1 MRIKF
6 LGEWYDI
13 QCFNI
18 TKNDGTAF
26 ITKDYE
32 NSIEDIEING
42 RHLAHLNNEVNK
54 TEAVEPQDNKPT
66 KKKQER
72 LKVGDI
78 VMTVNNDGEIFRGC
92 IKEVHDSGTV
102 CVSNEDGIHEID
114 GVPFREL
121 VDDSADADHTYSAWR
136 IATMQAEYWKGKAQR
151 PSDSKH
157 SKMIDWEQRR
167 WDLACRLSIRYHG
180 KERRD
185 AEEIIHFVDVL
196 IDEYR
201 KEVKL

>member
-18 TKNDGTAF
+18 TKNGGTAF

-42 RHLAHLNNEVNK
+42 RHLATDKDVATK

-66 KKKQER
+66 E
-72 LKVGDI
+72 KVGGYEYTHI
-78 VMTVNNDGEIFRGC
+78 
-92 IKEVHDSGTV
+92 
-102 CVSNEDGIHEID
+102 CVSDKPEVGEEVVVMLNGTPTK
-114 GVPFREL
+114 GVIKSIQDEVAEVGFEGTSYAVFRSFDEL
-121 VDDSADADHTYSAWR
+121 NTG
-136 IATMQAEYWKGKAQR
+136 IATASEIR
-151 PSDSKH
+151 EH
-157 SKMIDWEQRR
+157 SITPWHEQKEIDWEQRR